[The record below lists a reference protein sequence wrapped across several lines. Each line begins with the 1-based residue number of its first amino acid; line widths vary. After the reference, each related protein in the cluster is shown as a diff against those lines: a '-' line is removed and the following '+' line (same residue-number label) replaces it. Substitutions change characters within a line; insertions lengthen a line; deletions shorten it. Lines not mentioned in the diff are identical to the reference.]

1 MSDDALG
8 ALVTKEANRRNT
20 MIASLETPRSP
31 YMRWRATL
39 NGVQSFSVVILQDFS
54 TAELRALMRAKTL
67 KALEDESRRDRRH
80 ARERKLERRRRKR
93 EVLKKAK
100 VKKDAELKMYREN
113 LALEIRALDKRAR
126 HAAWVEKLMKTRKES
141 KTVERMKME
150 DRSTRFSKL
159 AAFQAS
165 RIAARNPND
174 EAITTVKV
182 KVEEEEEDE
191 EAMVAKYLAAM
202 VAAARKKGVVVGD
215 DAGVDDTSNHKAGGT
230 SLLSFRK
237 VLFKSRSVHF
247 EKYWNVPLCMVWN
260 GTRAVL

>member
-31 YMRWRATL
+31 YMRWRAAL
-39 NGVQSFSVVILQDFS
+39 NGVKSFSVDILQNFN

-165 RIAARNPND
+165 RIA
-174 EAITTVKV
+174 
-182 KVEEEEEDE
+182 EEEDE